1 MALDRARALS
11 APSLGLAVGWPVVT
25 PEGIDPAR
33 IPRHMAC
40 VMDGN
45 GRWAEQR
52 GLKRTEGHG
61 AGEEA
66 LFDTVEGALELGLD
80 WFTVYAFSTENWRRP
95 PDEVRYL
102 MGFNEGILQRHAEDL
117 DQKGVR
123 IRFVG
128 RRDWRVPKRVLRR
141 MDWAADLTKAN
152 RRMTFTIAFNY
163 GGRAEIVD
171 AVRTLVA
178 DGVRP
183 DKVDERAIRQR
194 LYDPDM
200 PDPDVVVRTSGE
212 YRISNFLL
220 WELAYS
226 ELIFTDLLWPD
237 FRREDLFSAVRQY
250 QARQRRFGGV
260 T

>member
-1 MALDRARALS
+1 
-11 APSLGLAVGWPVVT
+11 VT

-33 IPRHMAC
+33 IPRHLAC

-66 LFDTVEGALELGLD
+66 LFDSVEGALELGLD

-141 MDWAADLTKAN
+141 MDWATDLTKAN

-171 AVRTLVA
+171 AVKALVA
-178 DGVRP
+178 DGVKA
-183 DKVDERAIRQR
+183 DKVDEKAIRTR
-194 LYDPDM
+194 LYDPQM

-237 FRREDLFSAVRQY
+237 FRREHLFDAVRQY

-260 T
+260 K